1 MTFNELSKAKNM
13 PNWLGVLVTIGA
25 VATGAGT
32 MWTQIEERF
41 PDLFDESDTYY
52 EEYARHFDE
61 EPVEQTFTDE
71 AIGTIGVAWYPSD
84 GCLLITVPGRE
95 PHWLTR
101 SSLPPINGPG
111 AGRVERRPMLAGV
124 APLDEPPC
132 VTEGCHNPHPGKFET
147 RNGEPQDRGGVIWT
161 PVYRLFEDD
170 CEHYQLR
177 RSDGAWDVDDKGAP
191 RVCWIRCVHLR

>member
-1 MTFNELSKAKNM
+1 MTLNELSKAKQM
-13 PNWLGVLVTIGA
+13 PNWVGALVTIGA
-25 VATGAGT
+25 LVSGAGA

-41 PDLFDESDTYY
+41 PDLFDEGDTYY
-52 EEYARHFDE
+52 EEYARHFAE
-61 EPVEQTFTDE
+61 EPVEQTFRDE

-101 SSLPPINGPG
+101 SSLPPIDGV
-111 AGRVERRPMLAGV
+111 GRIERRLLLAGV
-124 APLDEPPC
+124 ALLDEPVC

-147 RNGEPQDRGGVIWT
+147 RNGEPRVRDGAIWT
-161 PVYRLFEDD
+161 PVYRLFEDG

-177 RSDGAWDVDDKGAP
+177 RSDGAWDVDEDGAP
-191 RVCWIRCVHLR
+191 RVCWISCIHEPRR